1 MRDSSVLSLDNSDRY
16 LFYENVTAPILTVM
30 HLRRLLFQIKLNIE
44 TNFNGKPFVLMG
56 QKFNSMELNGP

>member
-30 HLRRLLFQIKLNIE
+30 HLCRLLFKIKLNIE